1 MGSFWFSNQKLPFFM
16 LKIEDQVDEN
26 KVYTFRQKKSMLK
39 KLKAL
44 ILYGKSYII
53 VTQALTIVCF
63 ILITMKGYGLISPL
77 FWFKIITSSI
87 LIYRTIT
94 YKKTTIYMYLNVGIS
109 EQFLI
114 YALLIFDFII
124 FMSLIIII

>member
-1 MGSFWFSNQKLPFFM
+1 LIFESEIALFLCSIMYREWTKTGIIRL
-16 LKIEDQVDEN
+16 V
-26 KVYTFRQKKSMLK
+26 KKKDMLK
-39 KLKAL
+39 KIKAL
-44 ILYGKSYII
+44 IRYGKSYLI

-63 ILITMKGYGLISPL
+63 YLITIKGYGIISPL
-77 FWFKIITSSI
+77 FWFKVITSSI

-114 YALLIFDFII
+114 YTLLIFDFII

>member
-1 MGSFWFSNQKLPFFM
+1 M
-16 LKIEDQVDEN
+16 LRKI
-26 KVYTFRQKKSMLK
+26 
-39 KLKAL
+39 KAL
-44 ILYGKSYII
+44 ILYGKSYLI

-63 ILITMKGYGLISPL
+63 ILITIKGYGLISPL

-114 YALLIFDFII
+114 YSLLIFDFII